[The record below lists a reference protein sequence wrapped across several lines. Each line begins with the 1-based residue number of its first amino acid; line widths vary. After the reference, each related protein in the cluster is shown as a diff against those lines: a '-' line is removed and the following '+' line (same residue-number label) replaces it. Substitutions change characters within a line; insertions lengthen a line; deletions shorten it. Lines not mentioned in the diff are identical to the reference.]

1 MQQSNHAKRC
11 LRFGDKQRKE
21 NSSTQ
26 YSGLLSPWVAGM
38 RAKKIAGHIPPKS
51 KVLDVGCGAGLLIQ
65 YLPAACSYVGVDQ
78 DVAVIEANRRIF
90 PREAFQVFDI
100 LTTTYPFQEQSFDTI
115 VMAAVIE
122 HIHDPLH
129 VMKEL
134 FRILKPGGRLIM
146 TTPSPVGG
154 HVHTIMAFLGLLS
167 HQAAEEHKG
176 FHNFASIKN
185 LIHPL
190 GFILECY
197 IPFQFRMNQ
206 LFIVK
211 KAP

>member
-1 MQQSNHAKRC
+1 M
-11 LRFGDKQRKE
+11 E
-21 NSSTQ
+21 NGSSKQ
-26 YSGLLSPWVAGM
+26 YSGVLSPWVAGM
-38 RAKKIAGHIPPKS
+38 RAKKVARHIPPKS

-65 YLPAACSYVGVDQ
+65 YLPATCSYVGVDQ
-78 DVAVIEANRRIF
+78 DVAAIEANRRLF
-90 PREAFQVFDI
+90 PRVAFQVFDI
-100 LTTTYPFQEQSFDTI
+100 VTATYPFQEQSFDTI

-129 VMKEL
+129 VMKEM

-154 HVHTIMAFLGLLS
+154 RVHTVMAFLGLLS
-167 HQAAEEHKG
+167 RQAAEEHKG
-176 FHNFASIKN
+176 FYDFASIKN
-185 LIHPL
+185 LIHPF

-197 IPFQFRMNQ
+197 LPFQFRMNQ

-211 KAP
+211 KAM